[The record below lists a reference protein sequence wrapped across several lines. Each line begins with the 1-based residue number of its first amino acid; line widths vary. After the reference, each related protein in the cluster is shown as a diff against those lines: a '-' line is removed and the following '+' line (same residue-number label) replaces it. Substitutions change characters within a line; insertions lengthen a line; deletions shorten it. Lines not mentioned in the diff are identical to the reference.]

1 MTEIESRELGRT
13 GVELPVL
20 GFGAATLGGEY
31 GPNDRAEGVRAVHAA
46 IDAGVTYF
54 DVAPYYGRTLAEER
68 LGEALAG
75 RRDEIFLS
83 SKCARFGLE
92 RFDFSGPRVASS
104 VDDSLQRLQCDHL
117 DLLIVHDVE
126 FGDER
131 QVVEETIPAALAMKE
146 TGKVRFVGISGL
158 PVRFLRQVAEQ
169 VEIDAILSYA
179 HYTLLNTELDSVL
192 GEFCRE
198 RGIGLINASPL
209 SLGLLT
215 EPGPQDW
222 HRAPEEV
229 KAMRPQIL
237 ELCRARGLD
246 IAQVALRFAL
256 DCPSVQSTL
265 VGMKSVAELEAN
277 LAVLAQESDEELLAE
292 IRALVAP
299 VHNLS
304 WQEGRP
310 ENNPAA

>member
-1 MTEIESRELGRT
+1 MTKVERCELGCT
-13 GVELPVL
+13 GAEISVL

-31 GPNDRAEGVRAVHAA
+31 GPSDKVEGERAVRAA

-68 LGEALAG
+68 LGEALTG
-75 RRDEIFLS
+75 LRDKVFLS

-104 VDDSLQRLQCDHL
+104 VDESLQRLRTDHL

-158 PVRFLRQVAEQ
+158 PVRFLRKVAEQ
-169 VEIDAILSYA
+169 IEIDAILSYA
-179 HYTLLNTELDSVL
+179 HYTLLNNELDLVL
-192 GEFCRE
+192 GDFCKE

-222 HRAPEEV
+222 HRAPDEV
-229 KAMRPQIL
+229 KAVRPRL
-237 ELCRARGLD
+237 LDLCRARGKD

-256 DCPSVQSTL
+256 DCPRVQSTL
-265 VGMKSVAELEAN
+265 VGIKSVAELENNIKA
-277 LAVLAQESDEELLAE
+277 LFQESDADLLAE
-292 IRALVAP
+292 IRELVAP
-299 VHNLS
+299 VRNLT
-304 WQEGRP
+304 WREGRP
-310 ENNPAA
+310 ENNV